1 MLLFTL
7 RKQEIV
13 GRISQTN
20 GHTSIEQTGLT
31 KRKQKTHVS
40 ESK

>member
-13 GRISQTN
+13 GRIPQTD
-20 GHTSIEQTGLT
+20 GHTPIEQTGLT
-31 KRKQKTHVS
+31 K
-40 ESK
+40 